1 MPERANV
8 SSLEAM
14 EMFRAR
20 LIVYREKAGRILD
33 DINDE
38 VIRTRVWLEK
48 DCPARW
54 NGELKRL
61 HRDLEQR
68 QQELFS
74 AQMSNLQNATAVQHM
89 AVQKAR
95 HAIREVETKL
105 QTVRSWSRQYDHR
118 VEPPAR
124 QAEKLRHTLSHDLG
138 LGIAWLAE
146 LIKTIAAYTE
156 TAPSAATIPNQPQS
170 EAPSEPAVPP
180 TPDQPTS

>member
-1 MPERANV
+1 MPDRANV

-14 EMFRAR
+14 ETFRAR
-20 LIVYREKAGRILD
+20 LIVYREKAGRVLD
-33 DINDE
+33 EIHDE

-54 NGELKRL
+54 NAELKRL
-61 HRDLEQR
+61 NRELEQR

-74 AQMSNLQNATAVQHM
+74 AQISNLQDASAVQHM

-95 HAIREVETKL
+95 RAIREVEAKL
-105 QTVRSWSRQYDHR
+105 LTVRNWNRQYDHR

-124 QAEKLRHTLSHDLG
+124 QAEKLQHTLSHDLG

-146 LIKTIAAYTE
+146 LIKSLSAYADVASSSSSATSRMQTE
-156 TAPSAATIPNQPQS
+156 SAEGETSTATD
-170 EAPSEPAVPP
+170 EP
-180 TPDQPTS
+180 TP

>member
-14 EMFRAR
+14 ETFRAR
-20 LIVYREKAGRILD
+20 LIVYREKAGRVLD
-33 DINDE
+33 EINDQ

-54 NGELKRL
+54 QGELRRL
-61 HRDLEQR
+61 QRELEQR

-74 AQMSNLQNATAVQHM
+74 AQISNLQDASAVQHM

-95 HAIREVETKL
+95 RAIREVEAKL
-105 QTVRSWSRQYDHR
+105 LMVRQWNRQFDHR
-118 VEPPAR
+118 VEPAAR
-124 QAEKLRHTLSHDLG
+124 QAEKLRHTLGHDLG

-146 LIKTIAAYTE
+146 LIKTLGAYAEISTSPSSAAAAPQTPATTE
-156 TAPSAATIPNQPQS
+156 TSTPNP
-170 EAPSEPAVPP
+170 EAS
-180 TPDQPTS
+180 